1 MVVIVK
7 RARFRGVILL
17 LLLLLV
23 SGVGGGGQLWTLR
36 HYRMAREALVRWD
49 FDAAEHHLGQC
60 ANIWWFRPGEVRLL
74 QARTARLAGHHDQA
88 AALLHECRELGV
100 ADESLELEH
109 DLLRALQGDLASVE
123 DALVRRVLHGHS
135 ETVAI
140 LEVLT
145 PLYLKS
151 YRLPLARE
159 CIHRWL
165 EREPNR
171 LQAWILSAQVS
182 ERLRS
187 REDTFASYRRVVE
200 LDPENLPARLTFAGL
215 VCEHDGPQQA
225 LAHFDYVRSRRGAVL
240 EVLVGLAHCRRLL
253 GETHLA
259 RRLLDKA
266 LALRPQNGAALA
278 ERSRLA
284 FQSESAAEAER
295 WFRRAI
301 AVTPFEKD
309 VVYGLYQCL
318 ERLGRHREAEEVSA
332 RLKHI
337 DADLERLAGLTRQL
351 AHDPRS
357 PGLRCEM
364 GLVLMRN
371 GQEAEA
377 VRWLESAL
385 LEDPEDAGTHQAL
398 REYYERKGNPDRAAG
413 HRQWA
418 LAGERARREP
428 NR

>member
-1 MVVIVK
+1 M
-7 RARFRGVILL
+7 
-17 LLLLLV
+17 V
-23 SGVGGGGQLWTLR
+23 SGVCGGGHLWALR
-36 HYRMAREALVRWD
+36 HYRMAREALARWD

-60 ANIWWFRPGEVRLL
+60 ANIWWFRPGDVRLL
-74 QARTARLAGHHDQA
+74 QARTARLAGHNDQA

-109 DLLRALQGDLASVE
+109 ELLRALQGDLASVE
-123 DALVRRVLHGHS
+123 GALVSRVRQGHS
-135 ETVAI
+135 ETGAI
-140 LEVLT
+140 LEVLA

-159 CIHRWL
+159 CIRRWL

-171 LQAWILSAQVS
+171 LQAWILSAQVN

-187 REDTFASYRRVVE
+187 REDTFASYRHVVE

-215 VCEHDGPQQA
+215 VCEHDGPRQA
-225 LAHFDYVRSRRGAVL
+225 LAHFDYVRNRRGDTP

-253 GETHLA
+253 NETDQA

-266 LALRPQNGAALA
+266 LALRPRNGSALA

-284 FQSESAAEAER
+284 FQSESAAQAER
-295 WFRRAI
+295 WFRRA
-301 AVTPFEKD
+301 VEVMPFEKD

-318 ERLGRHREAEEVSA
+318 EQLGQRQEAEEVSA
-332 RLKHI
+332 RLKRI

-351 AHDPRS
+351 AHDPRN
-357 PGLRCEM
+357 PDLRCEM
-364 GLVLMRN
+364 GLILMRN

-377 VRWLESAL
+377 LRWLESAL

-398 REYYERKGNPDRAAG
+398 QEYYERTGNPERAAD

-418 LAGERARREP
+418 LAGEREGRKP
-428 NR
+428 NP

>member
-1 MVVIVK
+1 MAVILK
-7 RARFRGVILL
+7 PARWRGVILL
-17 LLLLLV
+17 LVLLF
-23 SGVGGGGQLWTLR
+23 VGGVCGGGYLWALR
-36 HYRMAREALVRWD
+36 HYGLAREALARWD
-49 FDAAEHHLGQC
+49 FHAAEHHLQRC

-74 QARTARLAGHHDQA
+74 QARTARLAGHNDQA

-100 ADESLELEH
+100 ADESLQLEH

-123 DALVRRVLHGHS
+123 SALVNRVLHGHS
-135 ETVAI
+135 ETVTI
-140 LEVLT
+140 LEVLA

-151 YRLPLARE
+151 YKLALARE

-171 LQAWILSAQVS
+171 LQAWILSAQVN

-215 VCEHDGPQQA
+215 LCEHDGPRQA
-225 LAHFDYVRSRRGAVL
+225 LAHFDYVRSRRGDTP

-253 GETHLA
+253 NETNLA
-259 RRLLDKA
+259 RGLLDKA
-266 LALRPQNGAALA
+266 VALRPHNGAALA

-284 FQSESAAEAER
+284 LQTESAAEAER
-295 WFRRAI
+295 WFRRAVE
-301 AVTPFEKD
+301 VTPFEKD

-318 ERLGRHREAEEVSA
+318 EQLGKRQEAEELSA
-332 RLKHI
+332 RLKRI

-351 AHDPRS
+351 AHDPRG

-364 GLVLMRN
+364 GLILMRN

-377 VRWLESAL
+377 LRWLESAL
-385 LEDPEDAGTHQAL
+385 REDPGDADTHRAL
-398 REYYERKGNPDRAAG
+398 REYYERKGNVERAAE

-418 LAGERARREP
+418 FAPEHERR
-428 NR
+428 